1 MSRMAFAPFREIAI
15 DLLQMRDHRFPLA
28 CNHLAKCT
36 SAQAPRCRS
45 NERASKSNASSNARA
60 VTHLMPTSVREIETA
75 ATTPLA
81 AGPVQSVAARFA
93 AWANHPRPYPAL
105 TPAHGRHGPL
115 AQGNLDLDPA
125 GRDHDHLLAAPGN
138 PRVEGV
144 GHPLPRQRDRS
155 PDLGDGA
162 DGQAGCVA
170 GEASI
175 GTRVQT

>member
-1 MSRMAFAPFREIAI
+1 MQR
-15 DLLQMRDHRFPLA
+15 
-28 CNHLAKCT
+28 
-36 SAQAPRCRS
+36 
-45 NERASKSNASSNARA
+45 
-60 VTHLMPTSVREIETA
+60 VT
-75 ATTPLA
+75 
-81 AGPVQSVAARFA
+81 ARFA
-93 AWANHPRPYPAL
+93 SRADHPRPDPAL
-105 TPAHGRHGPL
+105 PPANDRHRPL
-115 AQGNLDLDPA
+115 AKNDLDLGPARLDNDP
-125 GRDHDHLLAAPGN
+125 LAAPGN